1 MYMYL
6 NRLPNGVFQKMVA
19 LRVYP
24 WPRSTQQQVATTL
37 KNYKSP
43 QVGYETKKPRSILYR
58 KK

>member
-6 NRLPNGVFQKMVA
+6 NRLPNGVFQNMVA

-43 QVGYETKKPRSILYR
+43 RVGYETKKPRTILYR